1 MDQKGALAGD
11 FILSF
16 FIVIIISIGLI
27 SIVID
32 RIDHANASE
41 KLSEARILTEK
52 IASAINNVQTGTGN
66 EFKIKMP
73 EKIGNSSDYTISI
86 NSSGVYIEIEGLKGK
101 SEIYPTVII
110 NEITKSSS
118 QVKLYPGKSYLIQN
132 DDSNLHLKTIII
144 KECEN

>member
-16 FIVIIISIGLI
+16 FITIIISIGLI
-27 SIVID
+27 SIVSD
-32 RIDHANASE
+32 RIDHANTSE

-52 IASAINNVQTGTGN
+52 IASTLNNVQTGTGN
-66 EFKIKMP
+66 EIKIKMP
-73 EKIGNSSDYTISI
+73 ENIGNSSDYTISI

-101 SEIYPTVII
+101 SEIYPTVIM
-110 NEITKSSS
+110 NEIKSSS
-118 QVKLYPGKSYLIQN
+118 QVTLYPGKSYLIQN
-132 DDSNLHLKTIII
+132 DPSNIHLKTIII